1 MQGVGF
7 RPAVYQLARRLQ
19 LVGWVGNGRQGVLI
33 EIEGLPAQIDEFQR
47 ELLTALPDLA
57 RVDAILESPADCLGV
72 QEFVI
77 RPSESGGKLTLVP
90 PDLAVCGD
98 CRRELLDPAN
108 RRYRYPFINCTA
120 CGPRYSIAESL
131 PYDRDNTVMRHFPMC
146 PSCEQEYASPE
157 QRRFH
162 HQTITCPD
170 CGPQLAYWLATGES
184 LADRENALVLAV
196 THLRAGAILAVKGL
210 GGFHLMVDANQP
222 EAIARL
228 RAFKQRPSKP
238 FAVMFPDLAAVQ
250 SCCDLSPEETAA
262 LDSSASPLLL
272 VDWSGSGVDTLVAP
286 DQKRL
291 GVLLPYTPLHALLL
305 RDFGGPLIAT
315 SGNRGGEPI
324 CIDEHAAVTV
334 FKGLVDGLLV
344 HNRPIVRGVDDS
356 IAQWAG
362 GALRVLRRARG
373 WVPEPLNLAH
383 PLPPMLATG
392 GHLKTTIGISED
404 HQVVL
409 SPHLGDMDTGAARDL
424 HIQTTLDMARLLE
437 VQAQIVLHD
446 SHADYAT
453 SLWARVQPLPTEPVQ
468 HHLAHLAGCALEHQL
483 ELPVLGCIWDGSGL
497 GSDGTLWGGETLGMN
512 ANGWQRLAHFL
523 AFPLPGGETAAREPR
538 RSLLGVMLVLMGDL
552 AWDHPVIQTRF
563 STAELRLLRSMVSK
577 QINCPLT
584 SSVGRL
590 FDAMSSLLGL
600 CQRQSYEGEAA
611 LLLQNLAEASGPVLA
626 LAPIEGVQLL
636 DWRPLFLSVLDGLN
650 RRDHAGLAR
659 EFHQALAQSIVAQ
672 ASYFQASHWVLSG
685 GCFQNRLLLDLSKTA
700 LEAAGIQAVIPQNY
714 PAGDGGL
721 ALGQIAAHYYLGAH
735 KNTLLLS

>member
-33 EIEGLPAQIDEFQR
+33 EIEGLPAQIDAFQH

-57 RVDAILESPADCLGV
+57 RVDAILESPADCLGAR
-72 QEFVI
+72 EFVI

-90 PDLAVCGD
+90 PDLALCGD
-98 CRRELLDPAN
+98 CRRELFDSAN

-170 CGPQLAYWLATGES
+170 CGPQLAYWSAMGES

-250 SCCDLSPEETAA
+250 LCCDLSPEETAA

-272 VDWSGSGVDTLVAP
+272 VDWNGAGVDPLVAP

-424 HIQTTLDMARLLE
+424 HIQTTLDMGRLLE

-483 ELPVLGCIWDGSGL
+483 ELPAMGCIWDGSGL

-552 AWDHPVIQTRF
+552 AWDHTAIQTRF

-626 LAPIEGVQLL
+626 LAPIEGGQLL

>member
-19 LVGWVGNGRQGVLI
+19 LGGWVGNGRHGVLI
-33 EIEGLPAQIDEFQR
+33 EIEGLPAQIDAFQR

-57 RVDAILESPADCLGV
+57 RVDAILETPADCLGV
-72 QEFVI
+72 RDFVI

-90 PDLAVCGD
+90 PDLALCGD

-146 PSCEQEYASPE
+146 QSCEQEYTSPE

-170 CGPQLAYWLATGES
+170 CGPQLAFWSAMGEPLAE
-184 LADRENALVLAV
+184 RENALALAV
-196 THLRAGAILAVKGL
+196 TQLRAGAILAVKGL

-238 FAVMFPDLAAVQ
+238 FAVMFPDLAGVQ
-250 SCCDLSPEETAA
+250 SCCDLSLEETAA

-272 VDWSGSGVDTLVAP
+272 VDWGGSGVDPLVAP

-291 GVLLPYTPLHALLL
+291 GVLLSYTPLHALLL

-324 CIDEHAAVTV
+324 CIDEHAAVAV

-344 HNRPIVRGVDDS
+344 HSRPIVRGVDDS

-373 WVPEPLNLAH
+373 WVPEPLTLAY
-383 PLPPMLATG
+383 PLPTMLATG
-392 GHLKTTIGISED
+392 GHLKTTVAISED

-437 VQAQIVLHD
+437 VQAQTVLHD

-483 ELPVLGCIWDGSGL
+483 ELPVMGSIWDGSGL
-497 GSDGTLWGGETLGMN
+497 GSDGTLWGGETLRMN

-523 AFPLPGGETAAREPR
+523 PFPLPGGETAAREPR

-552 AWDHPVIQTRF
+552 AWDHPLIQTRF

-611 LLLQNLAEASGPVLA
+611 LLLQNLAESSGPVLA
-626 LAPIEGVQLL
+626 LAPIVGMPLL
-636 DWRPLFLSVLDGLN
+636 DWRLLFLSVLDGLS
-650 RRDHAGLAR
+650 RRDHAGLAQ
-659 EFHQALAQSIVAQ
+659 EFHQALAQNIVAQ
-672 ASYFQASHWVLSG
+672 ALHFQASHWVLSG
-685 GCFQNRLLLDLSKTA
+685 GCFQNRLLLDLSKMA
-700 LEAAGIQAVIPQNY
+700 LDAAGIQAVIPLNY